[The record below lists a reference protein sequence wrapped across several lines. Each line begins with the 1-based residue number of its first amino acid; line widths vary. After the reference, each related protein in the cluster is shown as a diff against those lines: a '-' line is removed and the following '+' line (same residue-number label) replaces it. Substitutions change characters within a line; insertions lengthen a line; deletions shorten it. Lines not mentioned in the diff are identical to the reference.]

1 MNRKLP
7 VPAVVPFISLDA
19 PGDDVWHWG
28 DPASPEFVRGSALD
42 FCLLVTQRR
51 NLADTGLRY
60 SQRLGPR
67 VAVDRAV
74 LRRAAGRCTRS
85 GRAQGGPRVCMSGL
99 PLTLALREPI
109 EEALTRLR
117 EGSAEQC
124 LSDHAF
130 SNLYLFREAHDY
142 RYLPGDWPCISGRA
156 YDGVRHLM
164 PLFALQD
171 APLDVLRGLLE
182 GHDCL
187 YPIAQRH
194 AEGLSPSQFR
204 QWSSADDADYLFA
217 ASQFTDYPGRALA
230 RKRNQ
235 VRQLLATCVP
245 RSVSFGVEA
254 AEAARQV
261 LRGWMAQKGKAPGE
275 ADESAC
281 LEAIARRRPSA
292 SKASS
297 ISRTTSR
304 WASCWR
310 RSFSRVFS

>member
-1 MNRKLP
+1 
-7 VPAVVPFISLDA
+7 
-19 PGDDVWHWG
+19 
-28 DPASPEFVRGSALD
+28 
-42 FCLLVTQRR
+42 
-51 NLADTGLRY
+51 
-60 SQRLGPR
+60 
-67 VAVDRAV
+67 
-74 LRRAAGRCTRS
+74 
-85 GRAQGGPRVCMSGL
+85 MSGL

-156 YDGVRHLM
+156 YDGVRHRM

-194 AEGLSPSQFR
+194 AEGLSPSRFR

-281 LEAIARRRPSA
+281 LEAIAKAAAFGLEGFVHFADDQPVGFVLAQELQPGVFVMRFAKGLDSHVGIYPYMFQHFCRHFGRPV
-292 SKASS
+292 
-297 ISRTTSR
+297 R
-304 WASCWR
+304 WLNFEQDMGLPGFR
-310 RSFSRVFS
+310 RSKRSYGPAALIPKLRVALRT